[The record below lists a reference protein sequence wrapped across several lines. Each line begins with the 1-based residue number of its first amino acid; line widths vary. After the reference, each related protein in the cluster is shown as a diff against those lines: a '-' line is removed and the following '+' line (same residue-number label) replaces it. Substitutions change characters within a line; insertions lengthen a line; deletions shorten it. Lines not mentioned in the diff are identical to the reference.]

1 MRLASVR
8 TYSLQFPGVT
18 GLLADFLTN
27 MLGIPTYVSVGEVW
41 NDFSLHPMSLE
52 GLSCLL
58 VWVSEKANNWVG
70 AS

>member
-8 TYSLQFPGVT
+8 TYSLRFPGVT

-27 MLGIPTYVSVGEVW
+27 MLGIPTYLSVEDVW
-41 NDFSLHPMSLE
+41 NGFRLHPMSLE
-52 GLSCLL
+52 AVSCLL